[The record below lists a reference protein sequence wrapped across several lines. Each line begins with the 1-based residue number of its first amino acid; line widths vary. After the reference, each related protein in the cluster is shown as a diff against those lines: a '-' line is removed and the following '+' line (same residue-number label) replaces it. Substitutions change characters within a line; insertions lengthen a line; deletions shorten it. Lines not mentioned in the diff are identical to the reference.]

1 MDEAIQVTF
10 PGGVRADARYKGYMF
25 STDQP
30 IYDGGT
36 GTAPSPFDYFLGSLA
51 ACAGYFVVAFCVE
64 RKLPTD
70 GLAVSMSWAH
80 NPETHMI
87 SKIKI
92 DITLPS
98 GFPKKYKGAIVKAAD
113 QCTVKRHML
122 KSPAFEIQARSGSE
136 SSAA

>member
-1 MDEAIQVTF
+1 MDETIRVTF
-10 PGGVRADARYKGYMF
+10 PGGVRADAHYKGYTF

-30 IYDGGT
+30 TDDGGT
-36 GTAPSPFDYFLGSLA
+36 GAAPSPFDYFLGALA

-70 GLAVSMSWAH
+70 GLGLAMNWEC

-98 GFPKKYKGAIVKAAD
+98 GFPEKYKGAIVKAAD
-113 QCTVKRHML
+113 QCTVKRQML